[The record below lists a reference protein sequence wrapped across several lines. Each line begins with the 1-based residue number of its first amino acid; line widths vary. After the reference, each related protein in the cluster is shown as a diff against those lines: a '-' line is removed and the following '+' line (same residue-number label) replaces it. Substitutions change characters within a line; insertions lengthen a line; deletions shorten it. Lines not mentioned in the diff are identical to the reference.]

1 MGWDGRRLNLGHYL
15 TPVLWGPS
23 VYSQSR
29 PSVYSVLYI
38 TPPITV
44 INSDLV
50 LGLQTVLFCSLLHP
64 KYRAQGMTLN
74 RVFTVY
80 GLARWVDGWKEGRWE
95 RVPPTSEALGAL
107 RFY

>member
-23 VYSQSR
+23 EV
-29 PSVYSVLYI
+29 PPVYSVLYI

-50 LGLQTVLFCSLLHP
+50 LGIQTVLFCSLLHP

-80 GLARWVDGWKEGRWE
+80 ELARWVDGWKEGRWE